1 MNIQKYDFTTVMEE
15 QKLKDI
21 CQKMKLEKCD
31 WDYISSYQVL
41 SESFIREFADKVNWY
56 YISSNQK
63 LSESFI
69 REFSDKLDWH
79 YISIYQKLSEEL
91 IREFADKVDWICIS
105 INPRLSELFIREFA
119 DKVDW
124 SCISIYQ
131 VLSESFICGF
141 ADKVDWF
148 RISIYQKLSEGFI
161 RKFVD
166 KVHWDQ
172 ISVYHELSEEFI
184 REFADRVDWQ
194 RISIYQRLSEGFIR
208 EFADRVDW
216 LQISKYQELSDEFI
230 KEYYCN
236 LYLDELYDSWHRKS
250 TDEKKLKVVETNLY
264 ECHEDYFIAY
274 KGLRNNRYSK
284 FNLQYQYLPGETYE
298 TFADFS
304 KEESSFGFF
313 VGTKEC
319 AEEFIELVTENRG
332 KDVYDQYDTFYDVF
346 FTKKE
351 LMNDTVDF
359 EDFLIGMGFKENY
372 AEYESPDG
380 SYFVQKV
387 TENVY
392 DIIEKDGNTKR
403 LSIQSRLKKNLLEI
417 HKTLTGQYLGV
428 ENPNIVIMEKLSAM
442 FVHGDIYDFL
452 TKKEESLK
460 MKPEDIRISRYFL
473 QQLGFSY
480 TDEDM
485 YEKDKITV
493 HLDYKTQ
500 IKKDKATIEVY
511 NCKEFIQAYEE
522 LTGIK
527 CNISQ
532 MENMD
537 NEDFRYE
544 DMLIQYQD
552 TIKLY
557 EKMAEHIS
565 ILDEHWKK
573 SLIGLYLFRDWKY
586 FFPIYEKLLLGRSI
600 KREYTDYV
608 RFCSNSYSVNT
619 MFTPTFQGEQ
629 CGNLKKERDLLK
641 TALNIV
647 QQKIDYW
654 YD

>member
-1 MNIQKYDFTTVMEE
+1 MGCFNVSCAVSHITIHEGDRTFLFPLLPNINEYNYYLNKRRDDGTVT
-15 QKLKDI
+15 I
-21 CQKMKLEKCD
+21 GPA
-31 WDYISSYQVL
+31 S
-41 SESFIREFADKVNWY
+41 
-56 YISSNQK
+56 
-63 LSESFI
+63 
-69 REFSDKLDWH
+69 
-79 YISIYQKLSEEL
+79 
-91 IREFADKVDWICIS
+91 
-105 INPRLSELFIREFA
+105 
-119 DKVDW
+119 
-124 SCISIYQ
+124 
-131 VLSESFICGF
+131 
-141 ADKVDWF
+141 
-148 RISIYQKLSEGFI
+148 
-161 RKFVD
+161 
-166 KVHWDQ
+166 
-172 ISVYHELSEEFI
+172 
-184 REFADRVDWQ
+184 
-194 RISIYQRLSEGFIR
+194 
-208 EFADRVDW
+208 
-216 LQISKYQELSDEFI
+216 
-230 KEYYCN
+230 
-236 LYLDELYDSWHRKS
+236 
-250 TDEKKLKVVETNLY
+250 
-264 ECHEDYFIAY
+264 
-274 KGLRNNRYSK
+274 
-284 FNLQYQYLPGETYE
+284 QYLHPDEHFIPFCFPIEGTYNDYGSLENIVHNENTKAIE
-298 TFADFS
+298 TFL
-304 KEESSFGFF
+304 GI
-313 VGTKEC
+313 TI
-319 AEEFIELVTENRG
+319 EEFIELVTENRG